1 MHIIVFGIVTL
12 NIQWRKYDLGNEMI
26 YICVLNY
33 NNSEDTVECLESL
46 KRLINVAY
54 KIILIDNNSSGKARK
69 ILREY
74 VNINQHIYYIE
85 SKANRGYAGGNNLA
99 LRYALSQADMEYC
112 WILNNDTIVEPN
124 SLSLL
129 VDYMNHNKHVGLC
142 GSKLVYEWDRL
153 KIQGYGGCYNPVLG
167 TMHSC
172 IDKEDIKDID
182 YIIGA
187 AVLVRKSFLE
197 NIGLMDEG
205 YFLYYEEL
213 DWTVRAR
220 GKYDIACV
228 DDSIVYHKEGASTG
242 VNNAEKNKSI
252 LADYYSIRNRI
263 RFTRKFYPC
272 FLPTVYIG
280 LILSMV
286 IRIYRMQFN
295 RVPMIFK
302 LMLGIKDD
310 RYEF

>member
-1 MHIIVFGIVTL
+1 
-12 NIQWRKYDLGNEMI
+12 MI

-46 KRLINVAY
+46 KKLNSVIY
-54 KIILIDNNSSGKARK
+54 KIILIDNNSSGDTKE
-69 ILREY
+69 ILRRY
-74 VNINQHIYYIE
+74 VDVNQHICYIE
-85 SKANRGYAGGNNLA
+85 SKVNRGYAGGNNLA

-112 WILNNDTIVEPN
+112 WILNNDTIVEPD

-142 GSKLVYEWDRL
+142 GSKLIYEWDRS
-153 KIQGYGGCYNPVLG
+153 KVQGYGGCYNPVLG
-167 TMHSC
+167 TIYSC
-172 IDKEDIKDID
+172 IDKEDTKDID

-197 NIGLMDEG
+197 DVGLMDEG
-205 YFLYYEEL
+205 YFLYYEEM
-213 DWTVRAR
+213 DWAVRAR

-228 DDSIVYHKEGASTG
+228 EESIVYHKEGASTG
-242 VNNAEKNKSI
+242 ANNAEKNKSI

-263 RFTRKFYPC
+263 RFTKKFYPY

-286 IRIYRMQFN
+286 IRICRRQFN

-310 RYEF
+310 RYEFKY

>member
-1 MHIIVFGIVTL
+1 M
-12 NIQWRKYDLGNEMI
+12 
-26 YICVLNY
+26 CV
-33 NNSEDTVECLESL
+33 ESL
-46 KRLINVAY
+46 KKLSDVEY
-54 KIILIDNNSSGKARK
+54 KIILVDNNSRCEVKRE
-69 ILREY
+69 LREY
-74 VNINQHIYYIE
+74 VKINECIYFIE
-85 SKANRGYAGGNNLA
+85 SNHNNGYAGGNNLA

-112 WILNNDTIVEPN
+112 WVLNNDTIVEPD

-129 VDYMNHNKHVGLC
+129 VDYMNHHKQVGLC
-142 GSKLVYEWDRL
+142 GSKLIYEWDRS
-153 KIQGYGGCYNPVLG
+153 KIQGYGACYNPALG
-167 TMHSC
+167 TIHSC
-172 IDKEDIKDID
+172 VNKEDIKDID

-197 NIGLMDEG
+197 DVGLMDEG

-213 DWTVRAR
+213 DWAVRAR

-228 DDSIVYHKEGASTG
+228 EESIVYHKEGASTG
-242 VNNAEKNKSI
+242 ANNAEKNKSI

-263 RFTRKFYPC
+263 RFTKKFYPY

-286 IRIYRMQFN
+286 IRICRRQFN

-310 RYEF
+310 RYEFKY

>member
-1 MHIIVFGIVTL
+1 
-12 NIQWRKYDLGNEMI
+12 MI

-46 KRLINVAY
+46 KKLNSVTY
-54 KIILIDNNSSGKARK
+54 KIILIDNNSSGDTKE
-69 ILREY
+69 ILRRY
-74 VNINQHIYYIE
+74 VDVNQHICYIE
-85 SKANRGYAGGNNLA
+85 SKVNRGYAGGNNIA
-99 LRYALSQADMEYC
+99 LRYAMSQDDMEYC
-112 WILNNDTIVEPN
+112 WLLNNDTIVEPN

-142 GSKLVYEWDRL
+142 GAKLVYEWDRS

-242 VNNAEKNKSI
+242 ANNAEKSKSI

-263 RFTRKFYPC
+263 RFTRKFYPY
-272 FLPTVYIG
+272 FLPTVYMG

-286 IRIYRMQFN
+286 IRIYRKQFN

-310 RYEF
+310 RYEFKY